1 MALGPEAV
9 TWRTPMPRPVHGR
22 TLLLFAMLAAYVL
35 LQFTWWAYLLV
46 QKDNELQALI
56 GQLEALGVSGTV
68 EREPPGRT
76 LQMVT
81 GEGFVFVALL
91 LVALWLTYRAVRH
104 ELLLAKLQ
112 HNFLLA
118 TSHELRTPIAAMKL
132 HLQTMQ
138 RRTLDAEQQVKLTAA
153 ALSDVER
160 LHALSEKILLAA
172 RLEDHRL
179 PLGREKLDLT
189 TLLGT
194 IVDQAR
200 RSYGKDH
207 TIATA
212 IADGSAITGDAEA
225 VRTIVGNLL
234 ENACKYAPLG
244 TAITL
249 TVSREPRGVLITVAD
264 QGPGIPP
271 ADRPRIFDRFYRGGN
286 EETRQAKG
294 TGLGLF
300 IVKRLVVEL
309 GGRVE
314 HRPVEPHGSIFAVQ
328 LPER

>member
-1 MALGPEAV
+1 
-9 TWRTPMPRPVHGR
+9 MPRPVHGR
-22 TLLLFAMLAAYVL
+22 TLVLFAMLAAYVL

-46 QKDNELQALI
+46 QKDNELQALV

-91 LVALWLTYRAVRH
+91 LLALWLTYRAVRH

-132 HLQTMQ
+132 HLQTLE
-138 RRTLDAEQQVKLTAA
+138 RRSLDADQRSSLMTA

-160 LHALSEKILLAA
+160 LQALSEKILLAA

-179 PLGREKLDLT
+179 PLGSEHVDLSA
-189 TLLGT
+189 LLET
-194 IVDQAR
+194 ILDQAR

-207 TIATA
+207 TVVAA
-212 IADGSAITGDAEA
+212 VPEGLALTGDAE
-225 VRTIVGNLL
+225 VLRTIVGNLL
-234 ENACKYAPLG
+234 ENACKYAPAG
-244 TAITL
+244 TRVTL
-249 TVSREPRGVLITVAD
+249 SAAKEPRGVVITVAD
-264 QGPGIPP
+264 QGPGIAPE
-271 ADRPRIFDRFYRGGN
+271 DRPRIFDRFYRGGS

-300 IVKRLVVEL
+300 IVQRLVNEL

-314 HRPVEPHGSIFAVQ
+314 HRPAEPCGSIFAVQ